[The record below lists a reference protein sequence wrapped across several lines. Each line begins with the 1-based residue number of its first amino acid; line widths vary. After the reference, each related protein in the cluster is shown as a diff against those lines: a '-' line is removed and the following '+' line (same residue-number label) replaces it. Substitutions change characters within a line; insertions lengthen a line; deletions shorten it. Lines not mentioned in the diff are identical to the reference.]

1 MTKAA
6 AITAQVVDI
15 CNDRQHKGSIKITL
29 HVPVEVGARLTE
41 ILGWPT
47 HTTPVPVAL
56 ARLNESA
63 VVADAP
69 AVNLSPSHAPAA
81 GVATNRLT
89 KRAGILGND
98 PLFHKYL
105 VEMWLDPFCTV
116 SDDPKERAAMFIR
129 LKCKVESRK
138 DILPGTEAATRF
150 DLLESAYVGW
160 REKDAVVEQ

>member
-29 HVPVEVGARLTE
+29 HVPVELGARLTE

-63 VVADAP
+63 VVADAAP
-69 AVNLSPSHAPAA
+69 AKPPSPSLPAGA
-81 GVATNRLT
+81 ATNRLT
-89 KRAGILGND
+89 KRAAILSND
-98 PLFHKYL
+98 PLFQKYL
-105 VEMWLDPFCTV
+105 AQKIDEPHASIDTAN
-116 SDDPKERAAMFIR
+116 AAQYICNM
-129 LKCKVESRK
+129 CKVESRK
-138 DILPGTEAATRF
+138 EIQPGTEAATRF
-150 DLLESAYVGW
+150 DLLESAFICW
-160 REKDAVVEQ
+160 RDKDAFVEP

>member
-29 HVPVEVGARLTE
+29 HVPVELGARLTE

-63 VVADAP
+63 VVADAAGVAP
-69 AVNLSPSHAPAA
+69 SPSPSAPA
-81 GVATNRLT
+81 ATNRLT
-89 KRAGILGND
+89 KRAGMLGND

-105 VEMWLDPFCTV
+105 QDNGMIIVGTAPEVDKASAV
-116 SDDPKERAAMFIR
+116 QYIR
-129 LKCKVESRK
+129 NYCQVESRK
-138 DILPGTEAATRF
+138 DILPDTKAATRL
-150 DLLESAYVGW
+150 DLLESAFICW
-160 REKDAVVEQ
+160 RDRDQFVES